1 MIILKLIVKLF
12 CIIQLPFPSFSFV
25 VISAAVFVKIQHTQ
39 VTFVFFLSLFLHY
52 FHLYNFIQSECFNL
66 LQALLPSGCQNAL
79 N

>member
-1 MIILKLIVKLF
+1 MIILKLIVKLL
-12 CIIQLPFPSFSFV
+12 CIIQLPFPSFSFLV
-25 VISAAVFVKIQHTQ
+25 LSAAVFLKIQHTQ
-39 VTFVFFLSLFLHY
+39 VTFVFFLSPLHY